1 MKTGMTIRDLE
12 KDVARID
19 GLADAAT
26 LHETGILL
34 NFPPVNPRVSYAVDR
49 INRLDV
55 LRLKAAFA
63 ICAFKKQAHIARLQ
77 NNPNS
82 ALELMAEAE
91 KLEEVVEYFA
101 AEIKAVRL

>member
-1 MKTGMTIRDLE
+1 VTLRKTLLVSMGWQTPRPCT
-12 KDVARID
+12 K
-19 GLADAAT
+19 LASSST
-26 LHETGILL
+26 SLQST
-34 NFPPVNPRVSYAVDR
+34 PRVSYAVDR